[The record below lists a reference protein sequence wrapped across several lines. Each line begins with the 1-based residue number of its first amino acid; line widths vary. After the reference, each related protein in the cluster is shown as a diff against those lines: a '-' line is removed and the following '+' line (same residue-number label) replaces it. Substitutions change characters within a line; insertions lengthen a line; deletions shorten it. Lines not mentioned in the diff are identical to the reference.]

1 MTAEIA
7 TALRE
12 TADRAEADLC
22 AKRTLATV
30 AEGEMHARALR
41 IAESVIA
48 SGSAPE
54 CDVAAFAAIRA
65 EWIAA
70 RYAMRAAGNRAAD
83 ARRVAEAAERELAHA
98 NPFQADEE
106 AWTNERALQEAATEK
121 EARHA

>member
-12 TADRAEADLC
+12 TADR
-22 AKRTLATV
+22 
-30 AEGEMHARALR
+30 
-41 IAESVIA
+41 
-48 SGSAPE
+48 
-54 CDVAAFAAIRA
+54 AAIRA

-106 AWTNERALQEAATEK
+106 AWTNERALQEAQTEK
-121 EARHA
+121 EAQK